1 MGLGERCTKCG
12 HVVPSAV
19 KQRCLA
25 DGAYCVVDGGDI
37 ATSSSPKKGSA
48 RRAPARA
55 RARKPAK
62 KARRK

>member
-12 HVVPSAV
+12 HVVPSTV
-19 KQRCLA
+19 KQRCIA
-25 DGAYCVVDGGDI
+25 DGGYCDI
-37 ATSSSPKKGSA
+37 ASSSSPSKSAA

-62 KARRK
+62 KKARRK